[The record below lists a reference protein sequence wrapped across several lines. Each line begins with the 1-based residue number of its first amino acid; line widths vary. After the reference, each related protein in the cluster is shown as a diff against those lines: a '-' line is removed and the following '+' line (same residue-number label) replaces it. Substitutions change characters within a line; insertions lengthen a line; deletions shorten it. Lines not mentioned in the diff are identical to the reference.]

1 MNTYFKRI
9 TLGVCIFLGLC
20 LYTSVFALD
29 YIPLTTIPGVTVK
42 GTALRTPQN
51 LVLGIYTASIGIAS
65 ILAVIMVI
73 IGGIKYTTMESFNAK
88 TDAKKQI
95 TSAFLGLV
103 LLLGSYLLLRTINK
117 DLVEFDTTLPASG
130 GQGLE
135 RLSAEREAINVQI
148 HDLRRSYA
156 AADAKTKTARE
167 EAATLLAE
175 KNTLTARYN
184 IIGDKNSPE
193 AIELARQITS
203 ITSRHASKTQEVA
216 DLDNAA
222 QKLRRDGLALIY
234 TQQIRTE
241 LSAGNFDVANDILQK
256 TINLEQQKI
265 QLLKDQNAPQEEIQ
279 KAEVNKT
286 HTVAQLS
293 SEADTARAL
302 NELGKNLV
310 SIDKTK
316 VTELRI
322 KIMADALRA
331 VSSINQTD
339 PTKAAALRKEALD
352 NIKKIDDALNAKY
365 RCTQSTTPT
374 FETLGT
380 CSI

>member
-241 LSAGNFDVANDILQK
+241 LSEGNFDMANNAHQRLVNLQ
-256 TINLEQQKI
+256 QQRI
-265 QLLKDQNAPQEEIQ
+265 DQLKKQGAPQEEIQ
-279 KAEVNKT
+279 KAEANKSYIT
-286 HTVAQLS
+286 TKNSTNILLAQALGEISRQTGFIDKSKVAELKTQIAA
-293 SEADTARAL
+293 ETNRAR
-302 NELGKNLV
+302 V
-310 SIDKTK
+310 FISSIDAAKA
-316 VTELRI
+316 E
-322 KIMADALRA
+322 ALR
-331 VSSINQTD
+331 T
-339 PTKAAALRKEALD
+339 EALA
-352 NIKKIDDALNAKY
+352 NIKKIDDALDKRENCPLQQGKWQGVK
-365 RCTQSTTPT
+365 C
-374 FETLGT
+374 
-380 CSI
+380 